1 MKIVNVIPI
10 SKNFIWRQAA
20 QENLS
25 YFTSKNIEPGALV
38 TVPLRKKIVPA
49 IVSSIA
55 ETKNL
60 KASLKKT
67 QFKLRPIRAVKSL
80 SFLDPGFIE
89 ALKEIAEYFISPL
102 GAVMKD
108 FIPQAVLEGNFSEFF
123 PTSHLSQDQKSRH
136 HEVILIQGSQKERFQ
151 YYKSIIREEF
161 AKNQSVFLCLPTTGE
176 IDEFSKEIQRGIEKY
191 SLALHSKVSRKKI
204 LKIWNR
210 AVQEKHPLLII
221 ATKSFL
227 SLPRKDIGTII
238 LEGENSS
245 LYKLQKRPYL
255 DVRKAIE
262 MISKKM
268 KKRLI
273 IGDSLIRTETI
284 YKRES
289 NLVTAE
295 RGIAI
300 PPSRLLSEAEQIITD
315 LNEERGGWQKSKVL
329 PLIGQRLKKILQ
341 EAYENN
347 ERVIL
352 FINRRGY
359 NPTTVCNDCLN
370 TVLCSRCD
378 APLVL
383 HKSGRESAWICHHC
397 LTETKAPEQ
406 CPHCKSWRMTTLGV
420 GIQKIT
426 DEVAKL
432 FPKFKL
438 FRMDSDIIKNTRQ
451 GKEIIQ
457 QFMSIPGSILVGT
470 EILFSY
476 ISELWDKPV
485 ERVGVISVDALFAL
499 PDFRINEKIFHLL
512 LKLRALAKK
521 TFLIQTR
528 LQPLSLFENVIKG
541 NISGFYKEEIE
552 NRKQFQYPP
561 FKLLIKIT
569 REGRNKIQVKKE
581 TERLEKELKKWN
593 PFIYPAFI
601 PKIKNIYSW
610 HLLLKI
616 DPGDW
621 PGQAK
626 ELYQILSFLPPIW
639 KIDIDPETLL

>member
-1 MKIVNVIPI
+1 MRVVNVIPI

-80 SFLDPGFIE
+80 SFLDPAFIE
-89 ALKEIAEYFISPL
+89 SLKEIAEYFISST

-108 FIPQAVLEGNFSEFF
+108 FIPQAVLEGNSNSNGY
-123 PTSHLSQDQKSRH
+123 TIADRH

-191 SLALHSKVSRKKI
+191 SIALHSKISRKKI

-210 AVQEKHPLLII
+210 AVQEKHPFLII

-245 LYKLQKRPYL
+245 LYKLQKRPHL

-262 MISKKM
+262 MMSKKM

-329 PLIGQRLKKILQ
+329 PLIGQKLKKILQ

-359 NPTTVCNDCLN
+359 NPTTVCNDCFN
-370 TVLCSRCD
+370 TILCNRCD

-397 LTETKAPEQ
+397 LAETKAPEQ
-406 CPHCKSWRMTTLGV
+406 CPYCKSWRMTSLGI

-438 FRMDSDIIKNTRQ
+438 FRMDSDVIKNTRQ

-457 QFMSIPGSILVGT
+457 QFMGTPGSILVGT

-476 ISELWDKPV
+476 IHPAPTIPSGPA

-528 LQPLSLFENVIKG
+528 LQPLSLFEHVIKG

-581 TERLEKELKKWN
+581 VEKLEKELRMWN
-593 PFIYPAFI
+593 PFVYPAFI
-601 PKIKNIYSW
+601 PKIKNLYGW

-616 DPGDW
+616 DPEDW

-626 ELYQILSFLPPIW
+626 ELYQIFSSLPPIW